1 MAINNIKRAANLNH
15 RFKWILFLMSAMVLS
30 VTAQD
35 MKESAMLTD
44 FFKVY
49 DFAVG
54 KATSLAEEIPA
65 EKYDWSPAEGVR
77 SVKAVVL
84 HLAGAT
90 YYMASLMGTPVP
102 EGIDPRNLDK
112 TVDSKEKAISTL
124 KASVEHFKKAVN
136 SMDADAFNQ
145 EVEFFGMKGTKRQ
158 VMFICGDHTAEHLGQ
173 LIAYARMNG
182 ITPPWSQGDN

>member
-1 MAINNIKRAANLNH
+1 MAIKNVKSAANVNGSL
-15 RFKWILFLMSAMVLS
+15 KWMLFLMLAMMLSLSA
-30 VTAQD
+30 QE

-49 DFAVG
+49 NTAADKF
-54 KATSLAEEIPA
+54 TSLADAIPV
-65 EKYDWSPAEGVR
+65 EKYDWQPAEGVR
-77 SVKAVVL
+77 SVKEVVL
-84 HLAGAT
+84 HIAGAN

-102 EGIDPRNLDK
+102 EGLDPRNLDK
-112 TVDSKEKAISTL
+112 TVDSKEEAISTL
-124 KASVEHFKKAVN
+124 KASIEHFKKAVN

-182 ITPPWSQGDN
+182 VVPPWSQKEN